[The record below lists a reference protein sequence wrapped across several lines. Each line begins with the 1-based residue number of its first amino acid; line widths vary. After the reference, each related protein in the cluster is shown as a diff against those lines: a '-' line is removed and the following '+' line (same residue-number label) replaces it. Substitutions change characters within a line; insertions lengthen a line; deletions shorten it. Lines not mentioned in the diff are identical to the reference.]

1 MDPFALKKLNAARRA
16 RKAAVLLTDLGDGRD
31 RVIEEGDPVAGELGE
46 AIGRALHSGK
56 AEQATIDG
64 RTFFINPHLPEPRM
78 VIIGAVHIS
87 QMLAPMARMAGFE
100 IVIIDPRTAFATDER
115 FGGFTLHAEWP
126 DVILKAEPLDRH
138 TAVIAVTHDPK
149 IDDGP
154 LLAALEAKC
163 LYIGALGSRKTH
175 GSRVER
181 LLAAGASATD
191 IRSIK
196 APIGVNIG
204 ASTPAEIAV
213 AILAEVIAAFRLR
226 ENQL

>member
-31 RVIEEGDPVAGELGE
+31 RVIEEGDPVAGNLGD
-46 AIGRALHSGK
+46 AVVRALNSGK
-56 AEQATIDG
+56 AEQATIEG
-64 RTFFINPHLPEPRM
+64 RAFFINPHLPEPRM

-100 IVIIDPRTAFATDER
+100 VIIIDPRTAFATEER
-115 FGGFTLHAEWP
+115 FGGFDLRAEWP
-126 DVILKAEPLDRH
+126 DVVLKTAPLDRH

-154 LLAALEAKC
+154 ILAALEANC

-181 LLAAGASATD
+181 LLAAGAKAND
-191 IRSIK
+191 IRRIK
-196 APIGVNIG
+196 APIGMNIG
-204 ASTPAEIAV
+204 ASGPAEIAV
-213 AILAEVIAAFRLR
+213 AILAEVISVFRLR
-226 ENQL
+226 AEIA